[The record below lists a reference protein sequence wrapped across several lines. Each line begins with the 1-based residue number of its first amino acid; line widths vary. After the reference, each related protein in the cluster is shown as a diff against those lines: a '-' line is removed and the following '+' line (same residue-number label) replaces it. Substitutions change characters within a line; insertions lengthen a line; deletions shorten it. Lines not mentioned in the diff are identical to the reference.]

1 MKKLISVILALI
13 MALSVYT
20 CSLGE
25 GVTSNI
31 FEDDSITL
39 AELKAQAP
47 ERLQMTVTTDAGN
60 TVTVDAPIV
69 LPDTDTLPVL
79 QCESW
84 HFDMEKQAQ
93 EGQRESQPNLLFGK
107 TDSTDRYV
115 LPMGSTPP
123 ENDMTLEQVMAF
135 IMQYNEVCDG
145 YPNVDLRLTGA
156 ATMSGLCGMSS
167 RNVTDGGAS
176 FGMIVADPDK
186 PIKGKEKGCW
196 YIEPEQYFHG
206 VRVIDEKN
214 QHHYVA
220 SDAWQAD
227 PTYSFGTIMDD
238 KNYMLVLRYL
248 QEKQTLADDY
258 RLADWSTVESTI
270 RDLIARDKL
279 KSVYQ
284 VELVYIVKTLPTV
297 TEKWKAGELTE
308 DDFINMTYVLVP
320 AWEIKGR
327 RLGRDNADYFMSS
340 DEPSRETVL
349 MDGLGSDYIPER
361 YTLRLQADTAAVLE
375 TKDLIY
381 DGEVNEQ

>member
-1 MKKLISVILALI
+1 MSMKKILAEMLALM
-13 MALSVYT
+13 MALSGCA
-20 CSLGE
+20 CSFAE
-25 GVTSNI
+25 GNTV
-31 FEDDSITL
+31 TL

-47 ERLQMTVTTDAGN
+47 ERLQMIVTTDAGN
-60 TVTVDAPIV
+60 TVTVDAPII

-79 QCESW
+79 LCESW
-84 HFDMEKQAQ
+84 HFDMERQAQ
-93 EGQRESQPNLLFGK
+93 EGQKESQSNLLFGK

-135 IMQYNEVCDG
+135 IMRYNQQWDG
-145 YPNVDLRLTGA
+145 DPNVDLRLTCA
-156 ATMSGLCGMSS
+156 AAMSGLCGMSS
-167 RNVTDGGAS
+167 RKVTDGGAS

-196 YIEPEQYFHG
+196 YIEPEQYLHG

-214 QHHYVA
+214 QHQYAA

-238 KNYMLVLRYL
+238 ENYTLVLRYL

-258 RLADWSTVESTI
+258 RLADWSTLESAI
-270 RDLIARDKL
+270 RDLIAQDKL

-297 TEKWKAGELTE
+297 TEKWKTGELTD

-327 RLGRDNADYFMSS
+327 RLGRDNAGYFMSS